1 MNALKGNSFAGS
13 GFVWIPIP
21 KYTDI
26 LFWFGRSTAIQY
38 GGMRSDGK
46 IESYT
51 FDDYIPVIFDTG
63 TSMVFVPK

>member
-1 MNALKGNSFAGS
+1 MDALKGNSFAAS
-13 GFVWIPIP
+13 GFIWIPIP
-21 KYTDI
+21 TYTDI

-38 GGMRSDGK
+38 GDSRVDGK

-51 FDDYIPVIFDTG
+51 FDEYIPVIFDTG